1 MKVTMRKM
9 EPNSKKRIKKK
20 TTNKVKVMNHQ
31 ARKMLKM
38 NLQKINKDSSLIWKS
53 FMSKISS

>member
-1 MKVTMRKM
+1 MKATMKKM
-9 EPNSKKRIKKK
+9 ELNSNKRIKKK

-38 NLQKINKDSSLIWKS
+38 NQ
-53 FMSKISS
+53 